1 MTLPLLGRHVLLVED
16 ESLVLMLM
24 EDLLLELGA
33 TKVVS
38 AMRLD
43 EATRLARRAEVDLAI
58 LDLNL
63 AGLTSYPVAEIMR
76 DRGVPI
82 VFATGYGAIGHE
94 EDWRAIPTISKPVT
108 AAALTEALRTA
119 IPPEGG
125 TA

>member
-82 VFATGYGAIGHE
+82 VFATGYGATGHE
-94 EDWRAIPTISKPVT
+94 EDWRTIPTINKPVT
-108 AAALTEALRTA
+108 AAALIEVLRTA
-119 IPPEGG
+119 IPHPHGS
-125 TA
+125 A